1 LNELA
6 ASNDVIAGP
15 PCLSCENASM
25 LLPASQYMG
34 ASAFTWPAALFLWGS
49 GSWTDLHRHHCV
61 QLVMALDG
69 SLRFRQRP
77 RQRWTRCG
85 AVLVKPDAWHEVD
98 ARDTHVLIAFVDA
111 ESELGA
117 ALAARTPSVVAPILP
132 TTTAQWRAELGE
144 AVSLTAARVEPWV
157 TNTLLCERVPLSID
171 HRVRRVLRDLP
182 NRLIEA
188 EAVSLDVIA
197 ASVRLSSSRFL
208 HLFTTS
214 VGVPLRPYVLWLRLQ
229 CGAREL
235 ACGKSVAEAA
245 HAAGFADAA
254 HFTRTF
260 RRMIGATPRQV
271 LRRGLAARDF
281 HLKK

>member
-1 LNELA
+1 
-6 ASNDVIAGP
+6 
-15 PCLSCENASM
+15 
-25 LLPASQYMG
+25 
-34 ASAFTWPAALFLWGS
+34 
-49 GSWTDLHRHHCV
+49 
-61 QLVMALDG
+61 
-69 SLRFRQRP
+69 
-77 RQRWTRCG
+77 
-85 AVLVKPDAWHEVD
+85 
-98 ARDTHVLIAFVDA
+98 
-111 ESELGA
+111 
-117 ALAARTPSVVAPILP
+117 
-132 TTTAQWRAELGE
+132 
-144 AVSLTAARVEPWV
+144 V